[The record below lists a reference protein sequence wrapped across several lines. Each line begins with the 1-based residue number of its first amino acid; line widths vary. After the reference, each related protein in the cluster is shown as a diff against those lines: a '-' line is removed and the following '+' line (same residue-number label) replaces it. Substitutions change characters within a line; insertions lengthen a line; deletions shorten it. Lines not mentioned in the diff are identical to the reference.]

1 MYGYLFL
8 GFSMWWVD
16 DCCVS
21 EIDDSFDFI
30 WLKDDLVVN
39 LISIFL
45 NSVGY
50 SLCFEIFCF

>member
-16 DCCVS
+16 DCYVS